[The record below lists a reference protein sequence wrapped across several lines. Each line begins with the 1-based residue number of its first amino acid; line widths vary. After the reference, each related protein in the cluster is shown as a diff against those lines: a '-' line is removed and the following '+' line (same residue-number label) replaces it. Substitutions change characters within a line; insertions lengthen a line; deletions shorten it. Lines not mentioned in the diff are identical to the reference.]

1 MFKCGYLG
9 LIVGG
14 GEVQLEE
21 AKVAAIRNFPIPR
34 TKKDVRSFLGLA
46 GYYRRFIP
54 QFATLT
60 ANLTDLTRKEQ
71 PNKVEWTPVLASDF
85 QTLKTQ
91 LLRNQF
97 SSALMRTSNSLSKRC
112 IGEGNWDSA
121 KPAR

>member
-1 MFKCGYLG
+1 M
-9 LIVGG
+9 
-14 GEVQLEE
+14 QLEE

-71 PNKVEWTPVLASDF
+71 PNKVEWIPALASEF

-91 LLRNQF
+91 LAQEPV
-97 SSALMRTSNSLSKRC
+97 LMRTSNSLSKRMHRR
-112 IGEGNWDSA
+112 GELGQC
-121 KPAR
+121 